1 MESWPLK
8 GLHAKDLFENAMSLG
23 IKCARRIDSEWGQ
36 IQVSNIVW
44 VNENV
49 THTKIK
55 WKPLRVKKVQ
65 SWVSPHEYPT
75 NEDLKVGTQARNKSL
90 GTQSWIWKTPL
101 KSLTCY

>member
-1 MESWPLK
+1 MQ
-8 GLHAKDLFENAMSLG
+8 KDLFENAMSLG

-90 GTQSWIWKTPL
+90 AHSKLDLENSIEEL
-101 KSLTCY
+101 DMLL